1 MNPIVVVKLVSGEQ
15 LMGFLIEE
23 TKTGI
28 FIEEPVSI
36 KVINLPTSNG
46 IVEKTVTGP
55 FCNMTDDTFFEFG
68 WEHIMFV
75 KPLHPAI
82 VPLYLEIV
90 DAENTIDSNDENE
103 SLENSIIVQSDKKI
117 LH

>member
-1 MNPIVVVKLVSGEQ
+1 MSEIVVVKLVSGEQ
-15 LMGFLIEE
+15 LMGFLNEE
-23 TKTGI
+23 TKSGI
-28 FIEEPVSI
+28 SIENPISI
-36 KVINLPTSNG
+36 KVINVPTSKG

-55 FCNMTDDTFFEFG
+55 FCNMTDDTLFDFE
-68 WEHIMFV
+68 WNHIMFV

-90 DAENTIDSNDENE
+90 DAENDIDSTEDIDE
-103 SLENSIIVQSDKKI
+103 SIEDHMFNTDKKI